1 MASKEDIR
9 AFHRKA
15 KGKIRTMLTE
25 AISSKETLAK
35 TYTPG
40 VAIPALDIAGNPELV
55 WELTGRRN
63 RVAVVSDGSAVLG
76 LGNIGPLAALP
87 VMEGKAA
94 LFKEFADIDA
104 FPICLATQ
112 DVDEIVQA
120 VKAIAPSFGG
130 INLEDI
136 AAPRCFAVE
145 EILKRELDIPVFH
158 DDQHGTAIVVL
169 AALINALRV
178 REPLSSSA
186 ARSAASRGCT
196 SLDSLTPVRSL
207 EKSDIRIVI
216 SGAGAAGTAIASML
230 LSQGLSHILVVDR
243 TGIINRDRDD
253 LNSKAKMFL
262 AAATNPENCKGSLVE
277 AMKGSD
283 VFIGVSTANLVTKDM
298 VRSMAED
305 PIVFALANPD
315 PEIMPDDAKEAGAF
329 IVASGRS
336 DFPNQVNN
344 LLAFPGVFRGALD
357 SGAKEITQEMK
368 LAAAKALAACV
379 ENPTAEKILPDPLEK
394 EIALRVADAV
404 KNEAIRGKSKV
415 KRAK

>member
-1 MASKEDIR
+1 MASKDDIR
-9 AFHRKA
+9 AFHRSA
-15 KGKIRTMLTE
+15 KGKVRMALTE
-25 AISSKETLAK
+25 PISSREMLAK

-40 VAIPALDIAGNPELV
+40 VAVPARDIAENPELV

-76 LGNIGPLAALP
+76 LGNVGPLAALP

-112 DVDEIVQA
+112 NTDEIVQA

-136 AAPRCFAVE
+136 AAPRCFQVE

-169 AALINALRV
+169 AALMNALKVTGR
-178 REPLSSSA
+178 SSH
-186 ARSAASRGCT
+186 
-196 SLDSLTPVRSL
+196 DV
-207 EKSDIRIVI
+207 KIVI
-216 SGAGAAGTAIASML
+216 SGAGAAGTAIARML
-230 LSQGLSHILVVDR
+230 LSQGFSHILVVDR
-243 TGIINRDRDD
+243 QGIIHRDRDD
-253 LNSKAKMFL
+253 LNCEAKMFL
-262 AAATNPENCKGSLVE
+262 AAATNPENMKGSLKE
-277 AMKGSD
+277 AINGSD

-298 VRSMAED
+298 VRSMAKD

-315 PEIMPDDAKEAGAF
+315 PEIMPGDAKEAGAA
-329 IVASGRS
+329 IIASGRS
-336 DFPNQVNN
+336 DLLGTQVNN

-357 SGAKEITQEMK
+357 SGAKEITQVMK

-394 EIALRVADAV
+394 GVAMKVAEAV
-404 KNEAIRGKSKV
+404 KKAAPEKMKNEK
-415 KRAK
+415 

>member
-1 MASKEDIR
+1 MA
-9 AFHRKA
+9 
-15 KGKIRTMLTE
+15 LTE
-25 AISSKETLAK
+25 PISSREMLAK

-40 VAIPALDIAGNPELV
+40 VAVPARDIAENPELV

-76 LGNIGPLAALP
+76 LGNVGPLAALP

-112 DVDEIVQA
+112 NTDEIVQA

-136 AAPRCFAVE
+136 AAPRCFQVE

-169 AALINALRV
+169 AALMNALK
-178 REPLSSSA
+178 
-186 ARSAASRGCT
+186 
-196 SLDSLTPVRSL
+196 VRSL
-207 EKSDIRIVI
+207 DTRRRVTLSSPSPFDGAQDRLREGVSKGRHGATRDDTKIVI
-216 SGAGAAGTAIASML
+216 SGAGAAGTAIARML
-230 LSQGLSHILVVDR
+230 LSQGFSHILVVDR
-243 TGIINRDRDD
+243 QGIIHRDRDD
-253 LNSKAKMFL
+253 LNCEAKMFL
-262 AAATNPENCKGSLVE
+262 AAATNPENMKGSLKE
-277 AMKGSD
+277 AINGSD

-298 VRSMAED
+298 VRSMAKD

-315 PEIMPDDAKEAGAF
+315 PEIMPGDAKEAGAA
-329 IVASGRS
+329 IIASGRS
-336 DFPNQVNN
+336 DLLGTQVNN

-357 SGAKEITQEMK
+357 SGAKEITQVMK

-394 EIALRVADAV
+394 GVAMKVAEAV
-404 KNEAIRGKSKV
+404 KKAAPEKMKNEK
-415 KRAK
+415 

>member
-1 MASKEDIR
+1 MASKDDIR
-9 AFHRKA
+9 AFHRSA
-15 KGKIRTMLTE
+15 KGKVRMALTE
-25 AISSKETLAK
+25 PISSREMLAK

-40 VAIPALDIAGNPELV
+40 VAVPARDIAENPELV

-76 LGNIGPLAALP
+76 LGNVGPLAALP

-112 DVDEIVQA
+112 NTDEIVQA

-136 AAPRCFAVE
+136 AAPRCFQVE

-169 AALINALRV
+169 AALMNALKVTGR
-178 REPLSSSA
+178 SSH
-186 ARSAASRGCT
+186 
-196 SLDSLTPVRSL
+196 DV
-207 EKSDIRIVI
+207 KIVI
-216 SGAGAAGTAIASML
+216 PGAGPAGTAIARML
-230 LSQGLSHILVVDR
+230 LSQGFSHILVVDR
-243 TGIINRDRDD
+243 QGIIHRDRDD
-253 LNSKAKMFL
+253 LNCEAKMFL
-262 AAATNPENCKGSLVE
+262 AAATNPENMKGSLKE
-277 AMKGSD
+277 AINGSD

-298 VRSMAED
+298 VRSMAKD

-315 PEIMPDDAKEAGAF
+315 PEIMPGDAKEAGAL

-394 EIALRVADAV
+394 GITMKVAEAV
-404 KNEAIRGKSKV
+404 KNATRRGKRKEESGK
-415 KRAK
+415 

>member
-1 MASKEDIR
+1 MASKEEIR
-9 AFHRKA
+9 AFHRNA
-15 KGKIRTMLTE
+15 KGKVRMTLTE
-25 AISSKETLAK
+25 RISSREMLAK

-40 VAIPALDIAGNPELV
+40 VAIPARDIAENPELV
-55 WELTGRRN
+55 WQLTGRRN

-76 LGNIGPLAALP
+76 LGNIGSLAALP

-112 DVDEIVQA
+112 DVSEIVQA

-136 AAPRCFAVE
+136 AAPRCFHIE
-145 EILKRELDIPVFH
+145 EMLKRTLDIPVFH

-169 AALINALRV
+169 AALINALKVKDTLLVGSSLVSRRGTQGRV
-178 REPLSSSA
+178 
-186 ARSAASRGCT
+186 T
-196 SLDSLTPVRSL
+196 
-207 EKSDIRIVI
+207 SDIRIVI
-216 SGAGAAGTAIASML
+216 SGAGAAGTAIARML
-230 LSQGLSHILVVDR
+230 LSQGFSHILVVDR
-243 TGIINRDRDD
+243 AGIINRNRDD
-253 LNSKAKMFL
+253 LNSEAKMFL
-262 AAATNPENCKGSLVE
+262 AAGTNPKNMKGSLAE
-277 AMKGSD
+277 AMKASD

-298 VRSMAED
+298 VHSMAKN
-305 PIVFALANPD
+305 PVVFALANPD
-315 PEIMPDDAKEAGAF
+315 PEIMPNDAKEAGAM

-357 SGAKEITQEMK
+357 AGAKEITQKMK
-368 LAAAKALAACV
+368 LAAAHALAACV

-394 EIALRVADAV
+394 EVAMLVASSVQKAWNDSQ
-404 KNEAIRGKSKV
+404 RS
-415 KRAK
+415 

>member
-1 MASKEDIR
+1 MA
-9 AFHRKA
+9 
-15 KGKIRTMLTE
+15 LTE
-25 AISSKETLAK
+25 PISSREMLAK

-40 VAIPALDIAGNPELV
+40 VAVPARDIAENPELV

-76 LGNIGPLAALP
+76 LGNVGPLAALP

-112 DVDEIVQA
+112 NTDEIVQA

-136 AAPRCFAVE
+136 AAPRCFQVE

-169 AALINALRV
+169 AALMNALKVTGR
-178 REPLSSSA
+178 SSH
-186 ARSAASRGCT
+186 
-196 SLDSLTPVRSL
+196 DV
-207 EKSDIRIVI
+207 KIVI
-216 SGAGAAGTAIASML
+216 SGAGAAGTAIARML
-230 LSQGLSHILVVDR
+230 LSQGFSHILVVDR
-243 TGIINRDRDD
+243 QGIIHRDRDD
-253 LNSKAKMFL
+253 LNCEAKMFL
-262 AAATNPENCKGSLVE
+262 AAATNPENMKGSLKE
-277 AMKGSD
+277 AINGSD

-298 VRSMAED
+298 VRSMAKD

-315 PEIMPDDAKEAGAF
+315 PEIMPGDAKEAGAA
-329 IVASGRS
+329 IIASGRS
-336 DFPNQVNN
+336 DLLGTQVNN

-357 SGAKEITQEMK
+357 SGAKEITQVMK

-394 EIALRVADAV
+394 GVAMKVAEAV
-404 KNEAIRGKSKV
+404 KKAAPEKMKNEK
-415 KRAK
+415 

>member
-1 MASKEDIR
+1 MASKDDIR
-9 AFHRKA
+9 AFHRSA
-15 KGKIRTMLTE
+15 KGKVRMALTE
-25 AISSKETLAK
+25 PISSREMLAK

-40 VAIPALDIAGNPELV
+40 VAVPARDIAENPELV

-76 LGNIGPLAALP
+76 LGNVGPLAALP

-112 DVDEIVQA
+112 NTDEIVQA

-136 AAPRCFAVE
+136 AAPRCFQVE

-169 AALINALRV
+169 AALMNALKVTGR
-178 REPLSSSA
+178 SSH
-186 ARSAASRGCT
+186 
-196 SLDSLTPVRSL
+196 DV
-207 EKSDIRIVI
+207 KIVI
-216 SGAGAAGTAIASML
+216 SGAGAAGTAIARML
-230 LSQGLSHILVVDR
+230 LSQGFSHILVVDR
-243 TGIINRDRDD
+243 QGIIHRDRDD
-253 LNSKAKMFL
+253 LNCEAKMFL
-262 AAATNPENCKGSLVE
+262 AAATNPENMKGSLKE
-277 AMKGSD
+277 AINGSD

-298 VRSMAED
+298 VRSMAKD

-315 PEIMPDDAKEAGAF
+315 PEIMPGDAKEAGAL

-394 EIALRVADAV
+394 GITMKVAEAV
-404 KNEAIRGKSKV
+404 KNATRRGKRKEESGK
-415 KRAK
+415 

>member
-1 MASKEDIR
+1 MA
-9 AFHRKA
+9 
-15 KGKIRTMLTE
+15 LTE
-25 AISSKETLAK
+25 PISSREMLAK

-40 VAIPALDIAGNPELV
+40 VAVPARDIAENPELV

-76 LGNIGPLAALP
+76 LGNVGPLAALP

-112 DVDEIVQA
+112 NTDEIVQA

-136 AAPRCFAVE
+136 AAPRCFQVE

-169 AALINALRV
+169 AALMNALKVTGR
-178 REPLSSSA
+178 SSH
-186 ARSAASRGCT
+186 
-196 SLDSLTPVRSL
+196 DV
-207 EKSDIRIVI
+207 KIVI
-216 SGAGAAGTAIASML
+216 SGAGAAGTAIARML
-230 LSQGLSHILVVDR
+230 LSQGFSHILVVDR
-243 TGIINRDRDD
+243 QGIIHRDRDD
-253 LNSKAKMFL
+253 LNCEAKMFL
-262 AAATNPENCKGSLVE
+262 AAATNPENMKGSLKE
-277 AMKGSD
+277 AINGSD

-298 VRSMAED
+298 VRSMAKD

-315 PEIMPDDAKEAGAF
+315 PEIMPGDAKEAGAL

-394 EIALRVADAV
+394 GITMKVAEAV
-404 KNEAIRGKSKV
+404 KNATRRGKRKEESGK
-415 KRAK
+415 